1 MKSERNR
8 ECIGAAH
15 AGLWCAVFFLLLG
28 SHQVRAQSAVGVVSE
43 IAGTAR
49 IARGGANLTVSKG
62 TAVLPW
68 DKLKAEAQSSLT
80 ITLNNGGNI
89 ALEGPLEFLVNV
101 SDSLEP
107 ATSIP
112 AGLLRKNSGHT
123 GASTFKASAM
133 GLRAERTRLAF
144 DSFGA
149 IGGLHPRR
157 VRERVGSVL
166 KVNGTTHVTKA
177 ASITLVHEGTPIDAG
192 DVLTTDTG
200 ASLTLVISDQSA
212 IDLGDR
218 TQLVAGARTDIP
230 GAAQEEVDR
239 SSFFLKAGSACFK
252 VSKRLP
258 QSPQFLRVFTSNAQ
272 VAANAG
278 KLAITHSDR
287 SSTYD
292 GSSTG
297 LAVAQGA
304 AAIFNPNESEK
315 SLEWPP
321 VTKPTYAG
329 LSRRHHRYA
338 RSRPNPVGHSP
349 HQERSLWLGGFEKI

>member
-89 ALEGPLEFLVNV
+89 ALEGPLEFLVDV

-239 SSFFLKAGSACFK
+239 SSFFSEG
-252 VSKRLP
+252 R
-258 QSPQFLRVFTSNAQ
+258 QRVLQ
-272 VAANAG
+272 G
-278 KLAITHSDR
+278 EQAITAITAVLACVYIQRAGGGERREACDNPLGPLINLRRFVNRAR
-287 SSTYD
+287 SS
-292 GSSTG
+292 
-297 LAVAQGA
+297 AR
-304 AAIFNPNESEK
+304 
-315 SLEWPP
+315 
-321 VTKPTYAG
+321 
-329 LSRRHHRYA
+329 SRRHIQSKRIGKIIGVAAGYQTNVRGTEPPSPPVRA
-338 RSRPNPVGHSP
+338 VSTEPCRP
-349 HQERSLWLGGFEKI
+349 